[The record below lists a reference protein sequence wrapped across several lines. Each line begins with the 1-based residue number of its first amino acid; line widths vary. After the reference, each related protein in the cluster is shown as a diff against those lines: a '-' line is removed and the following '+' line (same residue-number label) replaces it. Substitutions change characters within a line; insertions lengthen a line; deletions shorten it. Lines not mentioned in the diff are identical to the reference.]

1 MTIKSKDDDATDDV
15 AELFMADVAPYDPS
29 LHQEIM
35 NCEDSSSAK
44 YMEPG
49 DVHEMHQMLNG
60 LKKGQV

>member
-1 MTIKSKDDDATDDV
+1 
-15 AELFMADVAPYDPS
+15 MADVAPYDPS